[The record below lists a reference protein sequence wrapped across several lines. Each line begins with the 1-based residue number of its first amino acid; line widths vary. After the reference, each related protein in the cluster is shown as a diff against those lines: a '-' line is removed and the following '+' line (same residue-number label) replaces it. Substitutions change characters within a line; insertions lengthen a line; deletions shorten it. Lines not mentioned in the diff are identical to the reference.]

1 MPWTPDT
8 RHSVVRHST
17 PNTQPPIA
25 NSQPPIPI
33 LLASPDPDPLYSAFV
48 GDSRFQVQALAR
60 TPEEVAEKL
69 ALQPQALLVEG
80 TLYPSPEELNKALT
94 GVSCPVVVLLPAH
107 VPKEGMERVQRL
119 PQVVD
124 VVTED
129 GDLSALADRLVE
141 AVHNRQGEGS
151 QPDGYR
157 PARAVASVGWRCVAV
172 WNLAGGVGKST
183 VATALAL
190 DAAQRRLPTL
200 LIGLGAPDSLPLHLG
215 LRPHPNLDSWR
226 QKPSAENLQTAVQQV
241 DSLDILA
248 GFPSPVEL
256 AAYLPDALEGGSSLP
271 GLSQTAAR
279 CGYAV
284 VVLDVSA
291 QELAPAALAAC
302 NSVVLVG
309 AATLAGVALT
319 VESQRLVQ
327 EVLAGR
333 HPIAPEAM
341 HLVLNRVRSST
352 LTPDET
358 LKAAR
363 QLQRRLPPLA
373 AVIRDDP
380 AIEESAT
387 LQRLAYFHSDPLRQ
401 AAKSLGELLFA
412 APAPAQTPPPEQG
425 KVYTVGPL
433 RVRV

>member
-1 MPWTPDT
+1 MPWPTD
-8 RHSVVRHST
+8 ST
-17 PNTQPPIA
+17 HEPIA
-25 NSQPPIPI
+25 
-33 LLASPDPDPLYSAFV
+33 LLIAAPETNRLYSAFV

-60 TPEEVAEKL
+60 SPQEVAEKL

-80 TLYPSPEELNKALT
+80 TLYPSPEELNQALV
-94 GVSCPVVVLLPAH
+94 GVACPVVVLLPAH

-119 PQVVD
+119 PQVVA
-124 VVTED
+124 VASGEN
-129 GDLSALADRLVE
+129 DLSALADRLVE
-141 AVHNRQGEGS
+141 AVQNRQGEVR
-151 QPDGYR
+151 QPPNNYR
-157 PARAVASVGWRCVAV
+157 PARAIASAGWRCVAV

-190 DAAQRRLPTL
+190 EAAQRRLPTL

-215 LRPHPNLDSWR
+215 LRPHPNLGSWR
-226 QKPSAENLQTAVQQV
+226 ESPRGETLQSAVQSV
-241 DSLDILA
+241 DALDILA

-256 AAYLPDALEGGSSLP
+256 ATYLPDALEGGSSLP
-271 GLSQTAAR
+271 SLAQAAAHA
-279 CGYAV
+279 GYAV

-291 QELAPAALAAC
+291 QELAAPALAAC

-309 AATLAGVALT
+309 ASTLAGVALT

-333 HPIAPEAM
+333 HPIPPEAM
-341 HLVLNRVRSST
+341 HLVLNRVRPST
-352 LTPDET
+352 LTPDEA

-387 LQRLAYFHSDPLRQ
+387 LQRPAYFHSESLRQ
-401 AAKSLGELLFA
+401 AAKALGDLLFA
-412 APAPAQTPPPEQG
+412 LPATTKSPPPEQG

>member
-1 MPWTPDT
+1 MPWPTD
-8 RHSVVRHST
+8 ST
-17 PNTQPPIA
+17 HEPI
-25 NSQPPIPI
+25 S
-33 LLASPDPDPLYSAFV
+33 LLIAAPETNRLYSALV

-60 TPEEVAEKL
+60 SPQEVAEKL

-80 TLYPSPEELNKALT
+80 TLYPSPEELNQALA
-94 GVSCPVVVLLPAH
+94 GVTCPVVVLLPAH

-119 PQVVD
+119 PQVVA
-124 VVTED
+124 VASGEN
-129 GDLSALADRLVE
+129 DLPALADRLVE
-141 AVHNRQGEGS
+141 AVQNRQGEVS
-151 QPDGYR
+151 QSPNNYR
-157 PARAVASVGWRCVAV
+157 PARAIASAGWRCVAV

-190 DAAQRRLPTL
+190 EAAQRRLPTL

-215 LRPHPNLDSWR
+215 LRPHPNLGSWR
-226 QKPSAENLQTAVQQV
+226 ESPRSETLQSAVQSV
-241 DSLDILA
+241 DALDILA

-271 GLSQTAAR
+271 TLAQAAAHA
-279 CGYAV
+279 GYAV

-291 QELAPAALAAC
+291 QELAAPALAAC

-309 AATLAGVALT
+309 ASTLAGVALT

-333 HPIAPEAM
+333 HPIPPEAM
-341 HLVLNRVRSST
+341 HLVLNRVRPST
-352 LTPDET
+352 LTPDEA

-380 AIEESAT
+380 DIEESAT
-387 LQRLAYFHSDPLRQ
+387 LQRPAYFHSDPLRQ
-401 AAKSLGELLFA
+401 AAKSLGDLLFA
-412 APAPAQTPPPEQG
+412 APAATKTPPPEQG

>member
-1 MPWTPDT
+1 MPWTPDSQLPIAN
-8 RHSVVRHST
+8 R
-17 PNTQPPIA
+17 QPPI
-25 NSQPPIPI
+25 S
-33 LLASPDPDPLYSAFV
+33 LLICAENPTPLYSALV
-48 GDSRFQVQALAR
+48 GDARFQVQALAR
-60 TPEEVAEKL
+60 TPQEVTEKL

-80 TLYPSPEELNKALT
+80 TLYPSPEELNKALA
-94 GVSCPVVVLLPAH
+94 GVGCPVVVLLPAH

-119 PQVVD
+119 PQVVA
-124 VVTED
+124 VASGEN
-129 GDLSALADRLVE
+129 DLPALADRLVE
-141 AVHNRQGEGS
+141 AVHNRQGATLQNDS
-151 QPDGYR
+151 FR
-157 PARAVASVGWRCVAV
+157 PARAVASAGWRCVAV

-190 DAAQRRLPTL
+190 EAAQRRLPTL

-215 LRPHPNLDSWR
+215 LRPHPNLGSWR
-226 QKPSAENLQTAVQQV
+226 ESPRGETLQSAVQSV
-241 DSLDILA
+241 DALDILA

-271 GLSQTAAR
+271 SLAQAAAHA
-279 CGYAV
+279 GYAV
-284 VVLDVSA
+284 VILDVSA
-291 QELAPAALAAC
+291 QELAAPALAAC

-309 AATLAGVALT
+309 ASTLAGVALT

-333 HPIAPEAM
+333 HPIPPEAM
-341 HLVLNRVRSST
+341 HLVLNRVRPST
-352 LTPDET
+352 LTPDEA

-380 AIEESAT
+380 AIEESAS
-387 LQRLAYFHSDPLRQ
+387 LQRPAYFHSDPLRQ
-401 AAKSLGELLFA
+401 AAKSLGDLLFA
-412 APAPAQTPPPEQG
+412 LPATTKSPPPEQG

>member
-1 MPWTPDT
+1 MPWTPDSQLPIAN
-8 RHSVVRHST
+8 R
-17 PNTQPPIA
+17 QPPI
-25 NSQPPIPI
+25 S
-33 LLASPDPDPLYSAFV
+33 LLICAENPTSLYSVLVSDA
-48 GDSRFQVQALAR
+48 RFQVQALAR
-60 TPEEVAEKL
+60 SPQEVAEKL

-80 TLYPSPEELNKALT
+80 TLYPSPEELNQALARV
-94 GVSCPVVVLLPAH
+94 GCPVIVLLPAH

-119 PQVVD
+119 PQVVA
-124 VVTED
+124 VASGEN
-129 GDLSALADRLVE
+129 DLPALADRLVE
-141 AVHNRQGEGS
+141 AVQNRQGATPQS
-151 QPDGYR
+151 QNNYR
-157 PARAVASVGWRCVAV
+157 PARTIASAGWRCVAV

-190 DAAQRRLPTL
+190 EAAQRRLPTL
-200 LIGLGAPDSLPLHLG
+200 LVGLGAPDSLPLHLG
-215 LRPHPNLDSWR
+215 LRPHPNLGSWR
-226 QKPSAENLQTAVQQV
+226 ESPRCETLQSAVQSV
-241 DSLDILA
+241 DALDILA

-271 GLSQTAAR
+271 SLAQAAAHA
-279 CGYAV
+279 GYAV

-291 QELAPAALAAC
+291 QELAAPALAAC

-309 AATLAGVALT
+309 ASTLAGVALT

-333 HPIAPEAM
+333 HPIPPEAM
-341 HLVLNRVRSST
+341 HLVLNRVRPST
-352 LTPDET
+352 LTPDEA

-363 QLQRRLPPLA
+363 QLQSRLPPLA

-380 AIEESAT
+380 AIEESGT
-387 LQRLAYFHSDPLRQ
+387 LQRPAYFHSDPLRQ
-401 AAKSLGELLFA
+401 AAKSLGDLLFA